1 MRKEKAHGGL
11 TAGGILGMARDIAEN
26 DPAYIIGSM
35 LIKSV
40 CDDTG
45 LDEGAAFSML
55 LDGGGMPKGI
65 AAISA
70 RAANDLMRLYQE
82 GGIEGE
88 IDSYLEDERFV

>member
-1 MRKEKAHGGL
+1 MIFRKEKEHGVL
-11 TAGGILGMARDIAEN
+11 TQEEILDMARDIAEN

-55 LDGGGMPKGI
+55 LDGGGMPRRGAWRATSTTILRTKG
-65 AAISA
+65 S
-70 RAANDLMRLYQE
+70 
-82 GGIEGE
+82 
-88 IDSYLEDERFV
+88 

>member
-1 MRKEKAHGGL
+1 MIFRKEKEHGVL
-11 TAGGILGMARDIAEN
+11 TEEEILDMARDIAEN

-55 LDGGGMPKGI
+55 LDGEQGQ
-65 AAISA
+65 S
-70 RAANDLMRLYQE
+70 YQQYHKPE
-82 GGIEGE
+82 KEE
-88 IDSYLEDERFV
+88 EKKQEK

>member
-1 MRKEKAHGGL
+1 MIFRKEKEHGVL
-11 TAGGILGMARDIAEN
+11 TEEEILDMARDIAEN

-55 LDGGGMPKGI
+55 LDRGRNAQGH
-65 AAISA
+65 S
-70 RAANDLMRLYQE
+70 RYQRQ
-82 GGIEGE
+82 
-88 IDSYLEDERFV
+88 SCKRPHAPL